1 MVGYRLYLPKLRL
14 IFLLLT
20 SKSRYIGGML
30 SHTEDD
36 VRGKGKPLVASGG
49 SVDEVAALVSRAQA
63 GDLSAF
69 DSIMAL
75 YRERLYS
82 VIYNMTFNH
91 EDAADLTQE
100 AFVKAF
106 RSLKKFKG
114 KSSFFTWLYRIGV
127 NMTLSFLQR
136 KKTRKFFSFEQVSEE
151 NATNKDFEKLSSTE
165 FSSVKNTLLN
175 ELHEKL
181 NEALQTL
188 SDKHRTIVVLFEID
202 GLSHRE
208 IATIMKCTEGTV
220 RSRLHYAKIQLQSL
234 LSDYL
239 K

>member
-1 MVGYRLYLPKLRL
+1 MLRHAEGDAKDGSQRL
-14 IFLLLT
+14 I
-20 SKSRYIGGML
+20 SP
-30 SHTEDD
+30 D
-36 VRGKGKPLVASGG
+36 KPA
-49 SVDEVAALVSRAQA
+49 DEVGGLVSRAQS
-63 GDLSAF
+63 GDLAAF
-69 DSIMAL
+69 DSIMLL

-91 EDAADLTQE
+91 DDAADLSQE

-127 NMTLSFLQR
+127 NMTLSHLQR
-136 KKTRKFFSFEQVSEE
+136 KKARRFFSFEQISEE
-151 NATNKDFEKLSSTE
+151 NASSKYLDK
-165 FSSVKNTLLN
+165 FSSSESSSVRNTLLN

-181 NEALQTL
+181 NEALLKL
-188 SDKHRTIVVLFEID
+188 SDKHRTIVVLYEID
-202 GLSHRE
+202 GLSHKE

>member
-1 MVGYRLYLPKLRL
+1 MFTRAQDK
-14 IFLLLT
+14 
-20 SKSRYIGGML
+20 SKSL
-30 SHTEDD
+30 SA
-36 VRGKGKPLVASGG
+36 VGKST
-49 SVDEVAALVSRAQA
+49 DEVTTLVTRVQN
-63 GDLSAF
+63 GDIAAF
-69 DSIMAL
+69 DSIMLL

-100 AFVKAF
+100 SFVKAF

-127 NMTLSFLQR
+127 NLTLSHLQR
-136 KKTRKFFSFEQVSEE
+136 KKARKFFSFEQISEE
-151 NATNKDFEKLSSTE
+151 YGSSKEFEKLSSSDS
-165 FSSVKNTLLN
+165 SSVRKTLLN
-175 ELHEKL
+175 ELHQKL
-181 NEALQTL
+181 NEALLKL

-202 GLSHRE
+202 GLSHKE
-208 IATIMKCTEGTV
+208 ISKIMKCTEGTV
-220 RSRLHYAKIQLQSL
+220 RSRLHYAKLQLQSL

>member
-1 MVGYRLYLPKLRL
+1 MFRHAEGDAKGESQRL
-14 IFLLLT
+14 I
-20 SKSRYIGGML
+20 SP
-30 SHTEDD
+30 D
-36 VRGKGKPLVASGG
+36 KPA
-49 SVDEVAALVSRAQA
+49 DEVGSLVSRAQS
-63 GDLSAF
+63 GDFAAF
-69 DSIMAL
+69 DSIMLL

-91 EDAADLTQE
+91 EDAADLSQE

-127 NMTLSFLQR
+127 NITLSHLKR
-136 KKTRKFFSFEQVSEE
+136 KKTRRFLSFDQISEE
-151 NATNKDFEKLSSTE
+151 NGSGKEFDK
-165 FSSVKNTLLN
+165 FSSSESSSVRNTLLN

-181 NEALQTL
+181 NEALRKL
-188 SDKHRTIVVLFEID
+188 SDKHRTIVVLYEID